1 MAGCRGTVKLM
12 EMNSNGCFPGSL
24 KPKCLLEDFLFEE
37 HFLHENHLYLSSL
50 FPPPEIWRYS
60 GLLKTIGF
68 PKAGSYTLLSEGTLA
83 GGRLTSR
90 DSCLTEDF

>member
-1 MAGCRGTVKLM
+1 MLGVRFWGLVAPLI
-12 EMNSNGCFPGSL
+12 NSRP
-24 KPKCLLEDFLFEE
+24 DF
-37 HFLHENHLYLSSL
+37 
-50 FPPPEIWRYS
+50 S